1 MRYVRVAGEVA
12 PDTPVGGKGRGLAA
26 LTQAGLPVPPWA
38 VVLPDAFLA
47 SMEPAARDAFE
58 RATDPAEARSLAEQ
72 VRPCRAVTEELDRA
86 LRALCPGGEL
96 VAVRSSAV
104 DEDTAT
110 HSFAGQLESFL
121 FVNAK
126 DLADRVARVWRSGFG
141 ERLVAYRREAGLSPI
156 PGPPAVLIQ
165 RMITA
170 DVAGIGFSVDP
181 VSTRW
186 AIAVVAAIPGLASSL
201 VSGEATGDTWHVD
214 RENRI
219 VLRQVT
225 EKHVVHRPDPGSVD
239 GVRRE
244 TPPSDVASRPALDDE
259 SVRAVAALARQA
271 ERFFGRP
278 QDIEWAMAEGSLY
291 VLQSRA
297 ITTLARK
304 ADPDGLR
311 MIWDNSNIIESYSG
325 VTTPLTFSF
334 ARRAY
339 EEVYRQ
345 FCRLMRVPERVI
357 AENEDM
363 FRCMLG
369 LVSGRVY
376 YNLLNWYRLVAMLP
390 GYQFNR
396 TFMEQMMGV
405 RESLAA
411 DLVRAARPSAGTR
424 LRDAARL
431 AGTMWGL
438 LGAYLG
444 LPRRIQRF
452 YDRLDRTLGHGRPD
466 LSAFQPHELVR
477 YYTELEAH
485 ILARWDAPIVNDFWT
500 MVFHGLLRGLTRSWV
515 GDAEGTLQNDLLCGE
530 RGMIST
536 EPAGRVR
543 EMAQLVCERPALI
556 ETMVRDGVAAIER
569 EIRLLPE
576 LERHYRGYLE
586 RFGDRCMEEL
596 KLESATLHDDPLPL
610 LRAVGQYAARLR
622 AGETMAPED
631 HDADLRRRA
640 ERRVRETLGRRP
652 LRRAL
657 FAWVL
662 ANARARVRDRE
673 NLRLERTRV
682 FGRARLILLE
692 LGRRL
697 AAFDRIDD
705 PRDVFFLEVE
715 ELLSFVQGRAT
726 TTDLRGVAKV
736 RQAEFAR
743 YRDGAAPPDR
753 FETRGIAY
761 VGNAFMTMVAAPPPQ
776 GETLKGIGCC
786 AGVVRGRVRVVRN
799 PREAAVAPG
808 EIVVA
813 ERTDPGWVMIF
824 PSAAGL
830 LVERGS
836 LLSHSAIVAREL
848 GLPAIVALAGVT
860 AWLKDGDYVEM
871 DGTTGAVVKLA
882 DLSQQVAAAHA

>member
-1 MRYVRVAGEVA
+1 MRYVRLAHEVEA
-12 PDTPVGGKGRGLAA
+12 DTPVGGKGRSLAA
-26 LTQAGLPVPPWA
+26 LTQAGLPVPAWA
-38 VVLPDAFLA
+38 VVLPEAFLA
-47 SMEPAARDAFE
+47 SMAPAARDAFE
-58 RATDPAEARSLAEQ
+58 RATVAAEAGPLAVE
-72 VRPCRAVTEELDRA
+72 VRPCPAVAEELDQVM
-86 LRALCPGGEL
+86 RALCLRGEL

-104 DEDTAT
+104 DEDTAA

-121 FVNAK
+121 FVDAAH
-126 DLADRVARVWRSGFG
+126 LADRVARVWWSGFSQ
-141 ERLVAYRREAGLSPI
+141 RLIAYRREAGLPPI
-156 PGPPAVLIQ
+156 PHPPAVLVQ
-165 RMITA
+165 RMITP

-181 VSTRW
+181 VSARW
-186 AIAVVAAIPGLASSL
+186 AIAVVAANPGLASAL

-214 RENRI
+214 REDRI
-219 VLRQVT
+219 VLRQIT

-244 TPPSDVASRPALDDE
+244 TPPATEASRPCLDDDG
-259 SVRAVAALARQA
+259 VRAVAALARRA

-278 QDIEWAMAEGSLY
+278 QDIEWAMAEGQLY
-291 VLQSRA
+291 LLQSRP
-297 ITTLARK
+297 ITTLGRK

-357 AENEDM
+357 AENADM

-390 GYQFNR
+390 GYQSNR
-396 TFMEQMMGV
+396 TFMEQMMGL
-405 RESLAA
+405 RESLPA

-431 AGTMWGL
+431 ASAVWGL
-438 LGAYLG
+438 LAAYLG
-444 LPRRIQRF
+444 LNGRIRRF
-452 YDRLDRTLGHGRPD
+452 YGRLDRTLGPGRPD
-466 LSAFQPHELVR
+466 LSALAPHQLVQ

-485 ILARWDAPIVNDFWT
+485 LLARWDAPIVNDFWT

-515 GDAEGTLQNDLLCGE
+515 RDAEGTLTNDLLCGE
-530 RGMIST
+530 RGIIST
-536 EPAGRVR
+536 EPARRVR
-543 EMAQLVCERPALI
+543 EMARLASERPDLV
-556 ETMVRDGVAAIER
+556 ETMVRDPAAVIKR
-569 EIRLLPE
+569 AMALVPE
-576 LERHYRGYLE
+576 LDRRYREYLD

-610 LRAVGQYAARLR
+610 LRAVGQYAVRLR
-622 AGETMAPED
+622 AGEAVAPED
-631 HDADLRRRA
+631 HDAELRRRA
-640 ERRVRETLGRRP
+640 EQRVREALSRHP
-652 LRRAL
+652 VRRAL
-657 FAWVL
+657 FAWIL

-697 AAFDRIDD
+697 AALDRIDD
-705 PRDVFFLEVE
+705 SRDVFFLEVE

-726 TTDLRGVAKV
+726 TTDLRGIAKV

-743 YRDGAAPPDR
+743 YREGAAPPDR

-761 VGNAFMTMVAAPPPQ
+761 VGNAFAPAVMPAPPE

-799 PREAAVAPG
+799 PRDAAVAPG

-860 AWLKDGDYVEM
+860 QWLKDGDYVEM

-882 DLSQQVAAAHA
+882 DLREPVAAARA

>member
-1 MRYVRVAGEVA
+1 MRYVRLAHEVE
-12 PDTPVGGKGRGLAA
+12 PDTPVGGKGRALAE
-26 LTQAGLPVPPWA
+26 LTRAGLPVPAWA
-38 VVLPDAFLA
+38 VVLPEAFLA
-47 SMEPAARDAFE
+47 SLAPAARDAFE
-58 RATDPAEARSLAEQ
+58 RATDPAEARALAAE
-72 VRPCRAVTEELDRA
+72 VRPCQAVAEELGQAMRA
-86 LRALCPGGEL
+86 LGPDGEL

-104 DEDTAT
+104 DEDTAA

-121 FVNAK
+121 FVGAAH
-126 DLADRVARVWRSGFG
+126 LADRVARVWWSGFSQ
-141 ERLVAYRREAGLSPI
+141 RLIAYRREAGLPPI
-156 PGPPAVLIQ
+156 PHPPAVLVQ
-165 RMITA
+165 RMITPE
-170 DVAGIGFSVDP
+170 VAGIGFSVDP
-181 VSTRW
+181 VSARW
-186 AIAVVAAIPGLASSL
+186 AIAVVAANPGLASAL
-201 VSGEATGDTWHVD
+201 VSGETTGDTWHVD
-214 RENRI
+214 REDRI
-219 VLRQVT
+219 VLRQIGD
-225 EKHVVHRPDPGSVD
+225 KHVVHRPDPGSVD

-244 TPPSDVASRPALDDE
+244 TPPASEASRACLDDDG
-259 SVRAVAALARQA
+259 VRAVAALARRA

-278 QDIEWAMAEGSLY
+278 QDIEWAMAGGQLY
-291 VLQSRA
+291 LLQSRP
-297 ITTLARK
+297 ITTLGRK
-304 ADPDGLR
+304 ADPDSLR

-345 FCRLMRVPERVI
+345 FWRLMRVPERVI
-357 AENEDM
+357 AENADT

-369 LVSGRVY
+369 LLNGRVY

-390 GYQFNR
+390 GYQSNR

-405 RESLAA
+405 RESLPE
-411 DLVRAARPSAGTR
+411 DLVPAARPGAGTR

-431 AGTMWGL
+431 AGALWGL
-438 LGAYLG
+438 VAAYLG
-444 LPRRIQRF
+444 LDRRIRRF
-452 YDRLDRTLGHGRPD
+452 YERLDRTLGPGRPD
-466 LSAFQPHELVR
+466 LSARAPHQLVA
-477 YYTELEAH
+477 YYTALEAQL
-485 ILARWDAPIVNDFWT
+485 LARWDAPIVNDFWT

-515 GDAEGTLQNDLLCGE
+515 GDAEGTLTNDLLCGE
-530 RGMIST
+530 RRIIST
-536 EPAGRVR
+536 EPARRVR
-543 EMAQLVCERPALI
+543 EMASLVSDRPDLL
-556 ETMVRDGVAAIER
+556 ETMLREPAAVVER
-569 EIRLLPE
+569 TMALVPE
-576 LERHYRGYLE
+576 LERRYREYLD

-610 LRAVGQYAARLR
+610 LRAVGQYAVRLR

-631 HDADLRRRA
+631 HDAELRRRA
-640 ERRVRETLGRRP
+640 EQRVREALRGHP
-652 LRRAL
+652 VRRAL
-657 FAWVL
+657 FAWIL

-697 AAFDRIDD
+697 AALDRIDD

-726 TTDLRGVAKV
+726 TTDLRGIAKV

-743 YRDGAAPPDR
+743 YREGTALPDR

-761 VGNAFMTMVAAPPPQ
+761 VGNAFAAAVAAAPPG
-776 GETLKGIGCC
+776 GEALKGIGCC

-799 PREAAVAPG
+799 PRDAAVAPG

-860 AWLKDGDYVEM
+860 RWLKDGDYVEM

-882 DLSQQVAAAHA
+882 DLREPVAAARA